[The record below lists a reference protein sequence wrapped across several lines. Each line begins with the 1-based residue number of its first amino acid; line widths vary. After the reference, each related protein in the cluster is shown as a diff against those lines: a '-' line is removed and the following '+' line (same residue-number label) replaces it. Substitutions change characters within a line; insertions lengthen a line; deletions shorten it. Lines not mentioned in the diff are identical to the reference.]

1 MENSEE
7 NKETQGIV
15 GELPKT
21 AADYIKVIGPEVA
34 QFYGRKILYDDYL
47 PKDIN
52 GPDSEKNAKI
62 IGDILNNV
70 WNSHK
75 QNANEIDYLEKY
87 YRGCQPILGKRKDIR
102 PTINNIILEI
112 FYFLVFSY

>member
-70 WNSHK
+70 WNYDYYGDSRTIDSHVK
-75 QNANEIDYLEKY
+75 KIRHK
-87 YRGCQPILGKRKDIR
+87 LGKKGKFIETVRGIGYKF
-102 PTINNIILEI
+102 E
-112 FYFLVFSY
+112 VK